1 MTNSQKPEPIFDEKA
16 DNPQLYTAGGV
27 VLFVMGVLAVLI
39 SGDDTEGRAMLVIG
53 AVFLSAG
60 FPLVLFAR
68 VLKMF
73 KIVEKRLND
82 KEK

>member
-1 MTNSQKPEPIFDEKA
+1 MTNHQPEPIFDEKA
-16 DNPQLYTAGGV
+16 DNPQLYTIGGII
-27 VLFVMGVLAVLI
+27 LFVMGVLAVLI
-39 SGDDTEGRAMLVIG
+39 SGDDTEGRAMLVLG
-53 AVFLSAG
+53 TVFLSAG

-82 KEK
+82 KAK